1 MIEHAI
7 VVMNGKGGVGK
18 TSLTAN
24 LGGLAAHS
32 GWRVLLI
39 DIDQQGN
46 LARDLGVLDASD
58 AGMNLR
64 AAIAGTAPLT
74 PIPARANLDLV
85 PGGKHLEPLTS
96 DINTTIGQGRY
107 LTALAMLERAIT
119 PIASGYDLIVIDT
132 PPGERAVQTLAAH
145 AAHHVVVPTAPD
157 DCSIDGL
164 ATVFDRVQ
172 HLRTEGANPHLD
184 ILSVAITLTVSNAR
198 AVQRRL
204 RHTLFDL
211 LAGDVPVFFNSIRFA
226 QAAAT
231 DCRRRGLLEHEYET
245 AAHQAGG
252 WWTQPDGERYSTA
265 AAGLADEIL
274 GAHNT
279 RVGLLRDV
287 RKPA

>member
-1 MIEHAI
+1 MF
-7 VVMNGKGGVGK
+7 
-18 TSLTAN
+18 
-24 LGGLAAHS
+24 
-32 GWRVLLI
+32 
-39 DIDQQGN
+39 
-46 LARDLGVLDASD
+46 
-58 AGMNLR
+58 
-64 AAIAGTAPLT
+64 
-74 PIPARANLDLV
+74 
-85 PGGKHLEPLTS
+85 
-96 DINTTIGQGRY
+96 
-107 LTALAMLERAIT
+107 ERAIV
-119 PIASGYDLIVIDT
+119 PIAGGYDLIVIDT

-184 ILSVAITLTVSNAR
+184 LLGVAITLTVSNAR

-231 DCRRRGLLEHEYET
+231 DCRRRGLLAHEYET

-265 AAGLADEIL
+265 AAGLAADYSALADEIL

-287 RKPA
+287 RRPA

>member
-64 AAIAGTAPLT
+64 AAIAGTAPLA

-85 PGGKHLEPLTS
+85 PGGEHLEPLTS

-107 LTALAMLERAIT
+107 RTALAMLEQAIT
-119 PIASGYDLIVIDT
+119 PIAGGYDLIVIDT

-184 ILSVAITLTVSNAR
+184 ILGVAITLTVSNAR

-204 RHTLFDL
+204 RPP
-211 LAGDVPVFFNSIRFA
+211 PVRSP
-226 QAAAT
+226 
-231 DCRRRGLLEHEYET
+231 RR
-245 AAHQAGG
+245 
-252 WWTQPDGERYSTA
+252 
-265 AAGLADEIL
+265 
-274 GAHNT
+274 
-279 RVGLLRDV
+279 
-287 RKPA
+287 